1 MNASLA
7 GRTVRQGDKRAQT
20 ELPVGLTLFEKGKF
34 MKLKHVCLAVL
45 ATAMSGAASA
55 AVNYAEGFS
64 WVDLADMT
72 FTPYTGGPVTETTN
86 SFTGQSVSD
95 QAQDDLGPLVS
106 VSGLYSATADTSP
119 SDAYATSSV
128 SLAPTTLNNLSAFAS
143 ATNGQATAMAG
154 ETLHFTLTGTGTVM
168 LSIPYTL
175 SAVTDSTNIVYWSGT
190 SSADGGGIWSSGA
203 HHGSVSDGVVAST
216 GGDTNVSTSDYLN
229 FLFPNKGHT
238 PVAYTLN
245 LTATAMA
252 DFSGPNPTLTPTPE
266 LPAPVLLSLGL
277 MGLLFKRRARK
288 QLL

>member
-1 MNASLA
+1 M
-7 GRTVRQGDKRAQT
+7 
-20 ELPVGLTLFEKGKF
+20 KF
-34 MKLKHVCLAVL
+34 KHVCLAVL

-55 AVNYAEGFS
+55 TVNYAEGFS

-175 SAVTDSTNIVYWSGT
+175 SAVTDSTNTVYWSGT
-190 SSADGGGIWSSGA
+190 SSADGGGIWSSGS
-203 HHGSVSDGVVAST
+203 HHGAVSDGVVAST

-229 FLFPNKGHT
+229 FLFPNKGNT
-238 PVAYTLN
+238 PIAYTLN
-245 LTATAMA
+245 MTATAMA
-252 DFSGPNPTLTPTPE
+252 DFSGKDSSTTPLPE
-266 LPAPVLLSLGL
+266 APAPILLSIGL
-277 MGLLFKRRARK
+277 MVPLLSRRVRK
-288 QLL
+288 MRS